1 MIRQLLQLIG
11 VGCLTAGA
19 VLFFTSATISSE
31 DKDSVNQDKA
41 IAELN
46 QELATVKAALADAQ
60 KATKADDKTTVST
73 QKSDESEKKDSF
85 TKMILTLSSG
95 DTSKD
100 ASDSLEKSGIIKSAT
115 EFEGYLTKNGLSGK
129 MQIGQH
135 EVDSSMNF
143 ADLAKELTTVKH

>member
-19 VLFFTSATISSE
+19 VLFFTSGTE
-31 DKDSVNQDKA
+31 GKDSVNQDKA

-46 QELATVKAALADAQ
+46 QELANVKVALADAQ
-60 KATKADDKTTVST
+60 KATKTDDKTAVSS
-73 QKSDESEKKDSF
+73 QKSDESENKESV
-85 TKMILTLSSG
+85 TKMILILSSG

-135 EVDSSMNF
+135 EVDSSMSF
-143 ADLAKELTTVKH
+143 ADLTKELTTVKH

>member
-11 VGCLTAGA
+11 MGCLTAGA
-19 VLFFTSATISSE
+19 VLFFTSGTE
-31 DKDSVNQDKA
+31 DEEYVNQGKV

-46 QELATVKAALADAQ
+46 QELATVKVALADAQ
-60 KATKADDKTTVST
+60 KDTKANDEAAVST
-73 QKSDESEKKDSF
+73 QKSDDSGKKDSVI
-85 TKMILTLSSG
+85 KMILTLSPG

-100 ASDSLEKSGIIKSAT
+100 ASDFLEKSGIIKSAT

-143 ADLAKELTTVKH
+143 ADLAKELTTIKH

>member
-19 VLFFTSATISSE
+19 VLFFTSGTISSE

-73 QKSDESEKKDSF
+73 QKSDESEKKDSVI
-85 TKMILTLSSG
+85 KMILTLSSG

-135 EVDSSMNF
+135 EVDSSMSF

>member
-19 VLFFTSATISSE
+19 VLSFTSGTISSE
-31 DKDSVNQDKA
+31 GKDSVNQDKA

-60 KATKADDKTTVST
+60 KATKVDDKTAVST
-73 QKSDESEKKDSF
+73 QKSDESENKESVI
-85 TKMILTLSSG
+85 KMILTLSSG

-135 EVDSSMNF
+135 EVDSSMSF